1 MTCRPKEHC
10 QKTKELALQLSKE
23 KVYKWLVTEGYFPE
37 AYVLP
42 PCFQVTKSPEFGKI
56 YFEVKK
62 KGKQK
67 KTEFKPILS
76 EIQQVNFPK
85 TDFTDRTFGIIHPKI
100 HSDISYIIA
109 NNWSTV
115 VNSIY
120 NDENQV
126 YSYSFP
132 FPLDSKKPGKIGKKR
147 SGRMIYEWIEM
158 VENDVASIAFQYEH
172 LIKTDIKN
180 FYPSI
185 YTHSIPWALHG
196 KDNIKNDKNKRNNY
210 HLFGNRLDK
219 LFQNANDGCTNGI
232 PIGPVVSD
240 LIAEIVLSGVD
251 KKLTSLLVN
260 DKIQDKVTVVR
271 FKDDYRIIAKSQ
283 SIGHSAIKNLQSAL
297 KEYYL
302 ELNEQKTTSYK
313 LPDGLFRKWKSQY
326 YNIHPKNKNAHDF
339 ESFKELYLSVINIYR
354 ENPNCGII
362 EKFLLDDLVD
372 KRKDY
377 NINIKL
383 RKKWLPKILSM
394 LLMLHRSR
402 IKTFPKIL
410 AVIESILKSDPE
422 YINPIVEYLEN
433 YIQELNER
441 EMDHSYLIFWIF
453 YFLKSNQLENKLK
466 YNYNFKHPIIKAVH
480 QDEFQPFKDC
490 KDFQIFSSVNQV
502 AEEVNLLEYLDVFK
516 PQQEVVD

>member
-1 MTCRPKEHC
+1 MNCHPKEHC

-42 PCFQVTKSPEFGKI
+42 PCFKVTKSPEFGKT
-56 YFEVKK
+56 YFKFKQKEQ
-62 KGKQK
+62 KGKHK

-85 TDFTDRTFGIIHPKI
+85 TDFTDRTFGIIDPAI

-196 KDNIKNDKNKRNNY
+196 KDNIKKNNNRNNY
-210 HLFGNRLDK
+210 HLFGNCLDK

-232 PIGPVVSD
+232 PIGPIVSD
-240 LIAEIVLSGVD
+240 IIAEIVLSGVD
-251 KKLTSLLVN
+251 NEITSLLT
-260 DKIQDKVTVVR
+260 KEGIQDRVTLVR
-271 FKDDYRIIAKSQ
+271 FKDDYRILAKSK
-283 SIGHSAIKNLQSAL
+283 SDGNSVLNNLQSTL
-297 KEYYL
+297 KEYNL
-302 ELNEQKTTSYK
+302 ELNDRKTTFYE
-313 LPDGLFRKWKSQY
+313 LPDGLFRNWRSQY
-326 YNIHPKNKNAHDF
+326 YNVNPENKKFHDF
-339 ESFKELYLSVINIYR
+339 ESFKELYLSVIQIER
-354 ENPNCGII
+354 ENPNCGVIDR
-362 EKFLLDDLVD
+362 FLSDLIN
-372 KRKDY
+372 KKDY
-377 NINIKL
+377 QINIKL
-383 RKKWLPKILSM
+383 DGQSLPKILSM
-394 LLMLHRSR
+394 LL
-402 IKTFPKIL
+402 
-410 AVIESILKSDPE
+410 
-422 YINPIVEYLEN
+422 
-433 YIQELNER
+433 
-441 EMDHSYLIFWIF
+441 
-453 YFLKSNQLENKLK
+453 
-466 YNYNFKHPIIKAVH
+466 
-480 QDEFQPFKDC
+480 
-490 KDFQIFSSVNQV
+490 SSG
-502 AEEVNLLEYLDVFK
+502 
-516 PQQEVVD
+516 